1 MLLAIVRKHPLAA
14 AVVLFAIIMALVKLG
29 ATSLVTNFGPIAG
42 IAVIALI
49 LGIYAIVDRR
59 S

>member
-1 MLLAIVRKHPLAA
+1 MLAIVRKHPLATA
-14 AVVLFAIIMALVKLG
+14 IVLFAVIMGLVKLG
-29 ATSLVTNFGPIAG
+29 ATSFVTNFGPIAG

-49 LGIYAIVDRR
+49 LGIYAVVDRR